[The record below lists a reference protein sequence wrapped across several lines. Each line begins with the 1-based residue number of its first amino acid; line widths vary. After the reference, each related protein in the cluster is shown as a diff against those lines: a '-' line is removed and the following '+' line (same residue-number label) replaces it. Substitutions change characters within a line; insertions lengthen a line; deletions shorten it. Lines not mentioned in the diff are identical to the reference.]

1 MRLSVLKRHRPAP
14 PPGLPAGYSMGG
26 GVGCGPVRPR
36 FGGCRTAQW
45 RLQTRSAPRSGCASA
60 RETI

>member
-26 GVGCGPVRPR
+26 RRGPHEVLLRGVPCVGCRPVRPR
-36 FGGCRTAQW
+36 FSFA
-45 RLQTRSAPRSGCASA
+45 
-60 RETI
+60 